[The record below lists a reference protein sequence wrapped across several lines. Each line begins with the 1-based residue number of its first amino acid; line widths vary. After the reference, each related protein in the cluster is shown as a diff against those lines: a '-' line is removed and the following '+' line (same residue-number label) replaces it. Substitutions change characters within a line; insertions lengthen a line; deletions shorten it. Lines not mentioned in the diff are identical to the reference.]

1 VVSLATASIL
11 NSLGGIP
18 LSVSMDDEGGVASVE
33 FEASSESY
41 YILLFGETVTGIE
54 PVALIDGSRASGI
67 FPAIDSVG
75 DQRSGFFAVQSFSL
89 SDPHD
94 ADLDGMDDVFE
105 STWQFLNPFDPMDA
119 DLDQDGDGLT
129 NFEEYVRGTDLNSR
143 DTYALE
149 SLSESFVVG
158 KVGSVESVRAQVS
171 DAGLGVDGALLV
183 LETIAPGGRVFSTT
197 INADPNGLLQHAVPV
212 LPGTTKVTV
221 RGRSALNELV
231 YFISSATFLPIPN
244 LGQDYLAGE
253 RGTFLATVEGEV
265 PSWWQFGGSVDV
277 ILLNEKEERRESFH
291 VGKDGSVTYSA
302 RIPPGRSTIR
312 FSSPDWPG
320 QNVTF
325 TVFGKTAV
333 AEALE
338 FVDPVSTRNQW
349 LTARS
354 SKVVR
359 VLATSS
365 DGQGI
370 GGVEVSLAVPEGKA
384 RLEPSVGFTNR
395 EGELVVEVT
404 PESAGLLSL
413 VARSRD
419 QEVEARFP
427 VAPLTYDAH
436 LRPVFQKCTACHH
449 EDHPLP
455 LLTFEQI
462 RYGIGSRAG
471 QAIVD
476 PSRPDESPLVFMTRA
491 EEGEMFLNT
500 QCCLATPP
508 LTVDDSDLI
517 REWVASGALEA
528 FIQAGEPVELRTNGG
543 LDQVGVPGTTVPEI
557 IRFVVLDALGVVVPL
572 VGVTVTSESP
582 LDRVTMKSGESDFS
596 GEIHVQ
602 VDLSEDKSERVLS
615 LEAPDFELSK
625 AFQLKINPS
634 YRGGVLSGS
643 EHPFDK
649 ALLSVLKPL
658 NLEPTIRSSRS
669 EFVKRVVEDA
679 TGRHPDLNDP
689 DLGEFLRT
697 YFSSQ
702 DTKEDRNVLIDGLI
716 HSRPFL
722 RHWVSERISTWVEVP
737 AKADPRDGEPRFDE
751 PLIEMLEAD
760 DSLAR
765 MVEVI
770 GLLGG
775 DEPEWGQSGSSEAG
789 FAITSTHDVMDG
801 GKNSF
806 EKLFNNFTGASI
818 GCARCHD
825 HKLTEPQDDPLWTQ
839 AQAYEMYAFSV
850 TSPDALNVT
859 QADGSKVENKL
870 SYPVWWG
877 DGEGKR
883 LESQNSIFD
892 PDINWVESVVSR
904 RAELWG
910 RVTRS
915 PIFYRAVG
923 HRIWGEIVGQLVDPL
938 DIREST
944 LRPLR
949 ESGMIRFFNSLEDEF
964 RGVDSRLGEFL
975 HLCFTSNV
983 YQLSSEEN
991 GDYDSKAD
999 VFLGRFPV
1007 RRRFAEVLSHGMHV
1021 ASKTPFESHREIF
1034 LQVLGYPARRLVP
1047 FWDHRRDSAGVSEAL
1062 MVLNSRDSSAW
1073 KAGQASSRIQSDF
1086 ASRLALVDDLGR
1098 HDLFV
1103 ELASEL
1109 VFESLLRSPSIDEL
1123 IAIEELDPTVENLVD
1138 LVAALTASSEFLFR

>member
-1 VVSLATASIL
+1 
-11 NSLGGIP
+11 
-18 LSVSMDDEGGVASVE
+18 
-33 FEASSESY
+33 
-41 YILLFGETVTGIE
+41 
-54 PVALIDGSRASGI
+54 
-67 FPAIDSVG
+67 
-75 DQRSGFFAVQSFSL
+75 
-89 SDPHD
+89 
-94 ADLDGMDDVFE
+94 
-105 STWQFLNPFDPMDA
+105 
-119 DLDQDGDGLT
+119 
-129 NFEEYVRGTDLNSR
+129 
-143 DTYALE
+143 
-149 SLSESFVVG
+149 
-158 KVGSVESVRAQVS
+158 
-171 DAGLGVDGALLV
+171 V
-183 LETIAPGGRVFSTT
+183 LETIAPGGEVSSTT
-197 INADPNGLLQHAVPV
+197 VNADPSGLLQHALPV

-221 RGRSALNELV
+221 RGRFALNELV

-265 PSWWQFGGSVDV
+265 PSWWKSEGIVDV
-277 ILLNEKEERRESFH
+277 VLLNDREERTESFN
-291 VGKDGSVTYSA
+291 VGKDGSVLFST
-302 RIPPGRSTIR
+302 RILPGRSTIR

-320 QNVTF
+320 QNVAF

-333 AEALE
+333 AEILE
-338 FVDPVSTRNQW
+338 IADPVSTGDQW

-354 SKVVR
+354 PRRVR
-359 VLATSS
+359 ILATSS

-370 GGVEVSLAVPEGKA
+370 GGVELSLAVPEGKA
-384 RLEPSVGFTNR
+384 RLEPSIGFTNR

-413 VARSRD
+413 VASSGE

-436 LRPVFQKCTACHH
+436 LRPVFQKCAACHH

-462 RYGIGSRAG
+462 RYGIGSRGG

-500 QCCLATPP
+500 QCCLTTPP
-508 LTVDDSDLI
+508 LTADDSKLI
-517 REWVASGALEA
+517 REWVASGGLEA
-528 FIQAGEPVELRTNGG
+528 FIQPGEPVELRTNGG
-543 LDQVGVPGTTVPEI
+543 LDQVGVPGTMIPET
-557 IRFVVLDALGVVVPL
+557 IRFVVLDATGVAVPL
-572 VGVTVTSESP
+572 VGVTVTSENP
-582 LDRVTMKSGESDFS
+582 LDRVRMTNGESDFS

-602 VDLSEDKSERVLS
+602 VNLSEEPSDRILS
-615 LEAPDFELSK
+615 LVAPDFDLSR
-625 AFQLKINPS
+625 AFSLKINPS
-634 YRGGVLSGS
+634 YSGGVLTGS

-658 NLEPTIRSSRS
+658 NLEPTSRSSRS

-689 DLGEFLRT
+689 ELGEFLRT

-702 DTKEDRNVLIDGLI
+702 DTQFDRDALIDGLI
-716 HSRPFL
+716 NSRPFL
-722 RHWVSERISTWVEVP
+722 RHWVSERISTWIEVP

-751 PLIEMLEAD
+751 PLIEMLEDD
-760 DSLAR
+760 DSMAR
-765 MVEVI
+765 MVERL

-775 DEPEWGQSGSSEAG
+775 DEPEWGQSESSEAG

-825 HKLTEPQDDPLWTQ
+825 HKLTEPQDNPQWTQ
-839 AQAYEMYAFSV
+839 EQAYGMYAFSV

-877 DGEGKR
+877 DGEEER
-883 LESQNSIFD
+883 SESNKVIYD
-892 PDINWVESVVSR
+892 PDINWVESVVDR

-910 RVTRS
+910 RVTKS

-923 HRIWGEIVGQLVDPL
+923 HRIWSEIGGQLVDPL

-964 RGVDSRLGEFL
+964 RGVDSRLRDFVR
-975 HLCFTSNV
+975 LCFTSEV
-983 YQLSSEEN
+983 YQLSSEAS

-1007 RRRFAEVLSHGMHV
+1007 RRRFAEVLSHGMHI

-1073 KAGQASSRIQSDF
+1073 KAGQANSRIQSEF
-1086 ASRLALVDDLGR
+1086 ASRLSLVDDQGR
-1098 HDLFV
+1098 RELFV

-1109 VFESLLRSPSIDEL
+1109 VFESLLRDPNRDEMRV
-1123 IAIEELDPTVENLVD
+1123 IEGLDPTVENLVN